1 MSDTAYHHR
10 ILTSGGTVDEAVAY
24 FIALERACQTQL
36 LVEAAAANG
45 VPKKYVAQEEAAYT
59 KKAAGTA
66 AVLFAQFQPEYD
78 MVLRETNGD
87 FLL

>member
-1 MSDTAYHHR
+1 M
-10 ILTSGGTVDEAVAY
+10 DEAVAY

-45 VPKKYVAQEEAAYT
+45 VPKKYVAHEEAAYT
-59 KKAAGTA
+59 KKAAGTP